1 MKKSEKQLLIGL
13 LGTFGVC
20 VVIPMMW
27 ESLAEPIQNQQE
39 LLDAEN
45 RKLAKANNE
54 FEIGRAQMQR
64 MVGFKERSLSSNS
77 SQGANAYQQ
86 WLTDLAEIVA
96 GFRSPIVSTERVAL
110 ARDKTYST
118 IRVRVDGE
126 GTAEQLQEF
135 LFRFHRANIL
145 HRIVGM
151 SIEALDNS
159 ARPRLTLKITAEALS
174 LAGADVKG
182 PTLFSRTGVAGL
194 DGSKLTVQSAEG
206 FPAEAPFEIRVGG
219 RYLTVSEVAG
229 KTWTLGLPD
238 GQTLEAKADDI
249 VELSPIHED
258 FAEATLADFAT
269 FVEQNPFAK
278 PAPYAPRIDLIGSKS
293 FERGNTLE
301 VTAKA
306 TGFAPGDGA
315 VSYEFASEIPAGMKL
330 EGDKLTW
337 TPAED
342 AAAGDQ
348 TIKLKASGGG
358 LLSPFEA
365 DFTLTLKD
373 VNTAPTLELASTDP
387 IAVTIGQT
395 ASFSV
400 KAADKETPAEE
411 LKLAVAPGAPAGVS
425 YDEASKTF
433 KFAPASGSP
442 IGDVEIPVQVTD
454 GGEAPQT
461 TTLKV
466 AIKVEDDKAQFTVF
480 TGMVAADADQQIW
493 LRDQSTNQKIVLR
506 IGERLQ
512 YAGFDAEV
520 LDIGRDFFTFQ
531 QKRDTLKLQLGQTLR
546 DATVIASLDPPPAT
560 PEAAPA
566 TENPAKPDAPAE
578 PEATNPLSAK
588 PTDSPPEQPAAEP
601 AKPAAPAEQPAAP
614 AEQPAKPETPAAEPA
629 PPAAE

>member
-1 MKKSEKQLLIGL
+1 MKKSEKQLLIVL
-13 LGTFGVC
+13 LGSLGVF

-27 ESLAEPIQNQQE
+27 ESFAAPIQKQQD
-39 LLDAEN
+39 LVDAET
-45 RKLAKANNE
+45 RKLDKANDDVAL
-54 FEIGRAQMQR
+54 GMSQVRR
-64 MVGFKERSLSSNS
+64 MVGFKDRSLSSNS

-96 GFRSPIVSTERVAL
+96 GFRSPNVSTERVSL

-118 IRVRVDGE
+118 IRVRVDGD

-135 LFRFHRANIL
+135 LFRFHRANVL

-159 ARPRLTLKITAEALS
+159 AKPRLTLKITAEALS
-174 LAGADVKG
+174 LADADVKG
-182 PTLFSRTGVAGL
+182 PTLFSRTGVASL
-194 DGSKLTVQSAEG
+194 DGSKLTVQSVED

-219 RYLTVSEVAG
+219 KYVTVSEMVE
-229 KTWTLGLPD
+229 KTWTLELAD

-315 VSYEFASEIPAGMKL
+315 VSYEFSGDVPAGMKL

-337 TPAED
+337 APAED

-400 KAADKETPAEE
+400 TAADKETPAEE
-411 LKLAVAPGAPAGVS
+411 LKLAVAPGAPEGVS

-433 KFAPASGSP
+433 KFAPASGSQ
-442 IGDVEIPVQVTD
+442 IGDVEVPVQVTD
-454 GGEAPQT
+454 GGETPQT

-493 LRDQSTNQKIVLR
+493 LRDQSTNQKIILR
-506 IGERLQ
+506 KGERLQ

-546 DATVIASLDPPPAT
+546 DATVIASLDSPPAT

-566 TENPAKPDAPAE
+566 TEDPAKPDAPAE
-578 PEATNPLSAK
+578 PETTDPPSAK
-588 PTDSPPEQPAAEP
+588 PADAPPEQPAAEP
-601 AKPAAPAEQPAAP
+601 AKPATPAEQPAAP
-614 AEQPAKPETPAAEPA
+614 SEQPAKPETPAAEPA

>member
-1 MKKSEKQLLIGL
+1 MKNSEKQLLIVL
-13 LGTFGVC
+13 LGSLGVF
-20 VVIPMMW
+20 VVIPW
-27 ESLAEPIQNQQE
+27 VWGSFAEPIQRQQD

-45 RKLAKANNE
+45 RKLEKADTE
-54 FEIGRAQMQR
+54 VSLGMSQMRR
-64 MVGFKERSLSSNS
+64 MVDFKDRSLSSNS
-77 SQGANAYQQ
+77 SLGANAYQQ

-96 GFRSPIVSTERVAL
+96 GFSSPNVSTERVAL

-135 LFRFHRANIL
+135 LFRFHRANVL
-145 HRIVGM
+145 HRIVAM
-151 SIEALDNS
+151 NIEALDNS
-159 ARPRLTLKITAEALS
+159 AKPRLTLKITAEALS

-182 PTLFSRTGVAGL
+182 PTLFSRTVVASL

-206 FPAEAPFEIRVGG
+206 FPEETPFEIRVGG
-219 RYLTVSEVAG
+219 KYLTVSEVAE
-229 KTWTLGLPD
+229 KTWTLDLAD

-269 FVEQNPFAK
+269 FVDQNPFAK
-278 PAPYAPRIDLIGSKS
+278 PAPYAPRIDLIGSKA

-315 VSYEFASEIPAGMKL
+315 VSYEFSGDVPAGMKL

-342 AAAGDQ
+342 APAGDQ
-348 TIKLKASGGG
+348 TVKLKASGGG

-373 VNTAPTLELASTDP
+373 VNTAPTLELATTDP

-411 LKLAVAPGAPAGVS
+411 LKLAVAPGAPEGVS

-433 KFAPASGSP
+433 KFAPASGSQ
-442 IGDVEIPVQVTD
+442 IGDVEVPVQVTD
-454 GGEAPQT
+454 AGETPQT

-493 LRDQSTNQKIVLR
+493 LRDQSTNQKIILR
-506 IGERLQ
+506 KGERLQ

-531 QKRDTLKLQLGQTLR
+531 QKRDTLKLQLGQTLK

-560 PEAAPA
+560 EAAPT
-566 TENPAKPDAPAE
+566 TEDSAKPEAPAE
-578 PEATNPLSAK
+578 PEATDPPPAT
-588 PTDSPPEQPAAEP
+588 PADAPPEQPAAEP

-614 AEQPAKPETPAAEPA
+614 AEEPAKPETPAAEPA
-629 PPAAE
+629 QPAAE

>member
-1 MKKSEKQLLIGL
+1 MKKSEKQLLVVL
-13 LGTFGVC
+13 LGSLGVF
-20 VVIPMMW
+20 VVIPAMW
-27 ESLAEPIQNQQE
+27 GSFAEPIQRQQD

-45 RKLAKANNE
+45 RKLDKANDE
-54 FEIGRAQMQR
+54 VALGMSQVRR
-64 MVGFKERSLSSNS
+64 MVDFKDRSLSSNS

-96 GFRSPIVSTERVAL
+96 GFRSPSVSTERVSL
-110 ARDKTYST
+110 ARDKTFST

-126 GTAEQLQEF
+126 GSAEQLQEF
-135 LFRFHRANIL
+135 LFRFHRANVL

-159 ARPRLTLKITAEALS
+159 ASPRLSLKITAEALS
-174 LAGADVKG
+174 LADAPVKG
-182 PTLFSRTGVAGL
+182 PTLFRRTGVASL

-206 FPAEAPFEIRVGG
+206 FPTEAPFEIRIGDDYV
-219 RYLTVSEVAG
+219 TVAEVIET
-229 KTWTLGLPD
+229 TWTLDLAD
-238 GQTLEAKADDI
+238 EQTLDAKADDL

-258 FAEATLADFAT
+258 FADATLADFAT

-278 PAPYAPRIDLIGSKS
+278 PAPYTPRIDLIGSKA
-293 FERGNTLE
+293 FERGSTLE

-306 TGFAPGDGA
+306 SGFAPGEGPVA
-315 VSYEFASEIPAGMKL
+315 YEFSSDVPAGMKL

-373 VNTAPTLELASTDP
+373 VNTPPTLELATTDP
-387 IAVTIGQT
+387 LAVTVGQT

-411 LKLAVAPGAPAGVS
+411 LKLAVAPGAPEGVS
-425 YDEASKTF
+425 FNAESKTF
-433 KFAPASGSP
+433 KFAPASGSQ
-442 IGDVEIPVQVTD
+442 IGSVEIPIQVTD
-454 GGEAPQT
+454 GGETPQT

-480 TGMVAADADQQIW
+480 TGMVAADSDRQIW

-506 IGERLQ
+506 KGERLQ

-531 QKRDTLKLQLGQTLR
+531 QQRDTLKLQLGQTLK
-546 DATVIASLDPPPAT
+546 DATVIASLAPPPAT
-560 PEAAPA
+560 VEPEPAETEPVDAKPAAGEPAKPEAPTKPEAA
-566 TENPAKPDAPAE
+566 D
-578 PEATNPLSAK
+578 
-588 PTDSPPEQPAAEP
+588 PPSEQPAAEP
-601 AKPAAPAEQPAAP
+601 VESAAPAEQSVTGGDPQIP
-614 AEQPAKPETPAAEPA
+614 AEK
-629 PPAAE
+629 